1 MEAFMATTNAHYN
14 AAHARPVTAWKQR
27 LGTGVVAWVA
37 IGVASALLDPR
48 THGAGVISLFG
59 GVGAWL
65 ATGAGLAAAYTIAR
79 AVYHRNGRATGVL
92 AGCLSLAVVFAV
104 LALTDWH
111 AVTQVVMTL
120 VCGVIGL
127 ALLAIAPSGAHSTP
141 DSSDTELN
149 FGGTWRWGNEG
160 PGFYSSSG
168 ILLDSDDDD

>member
-1 MEAFMATTNAHYN
+1 MATTNAHYN

-79 AVYHRNGRATGVL
+79 AVYHRNGRAAGVL

-127 ALLAIAPSGAHSTP
+127 ALLAIAPSDDVSP
-141 DSSDTELN
+141 SSDSSDSELDGWN
-149 FGGTWRWGNEG
+149 YG
-160 PGFYSSSG
+160 PDGAGWYISG
-168 ILLDSDDDD
+168 VLYCSDEED